1 MSQHVRDRESAVQME
16 TLRGLF
22 GDDDE
27 SIREILETY
36 LDDLGK
42 SREELAAS
50 VTARD
55 RKRTGRIA
63 HSMKGASANV
73 GANGLS
79 VICASLEH
87 RSAEA
92 SWEELEGLAVRVRD
106 EAVAVLASVRKE
118 LASMG

>member
-1 MSQHVRDRESAVQME
+1 MSQHASNREPAFQME

-27 SIREILETY
+27 AIREILETY
-36 LDDLGK
+36 LDDLEK
-42 SREELAAS
+42 SREEVAAS

-55 RKRTGRIA
+55 RKRTARLA

-79 VICASLEH
+79 AICASLEH

-92 SWEELEGLAVRVRD
+92 SWEELENLAVRVRD

-118 LASMG
+118 VASMG